1 MDISSSK
8 TSCYFDTCAYRG
20 FGYCN
25 LFLMTNDNSPM
36 IDSETCELYIQDS
49 QINTKKY
56 LNEFDPKCMDFK
68 NLNK

>member
-8 TSCYFDTCAYRG
+8 FPLILIFVLVGILLLQFFASDKDT
-20 FGYCN
+20 
-25 LFLMTNDNSPM
+25 PM

-49 QINTKKY
+49 QIGAKKY
-56 LNEFDPKCMDFK
+56 LNEFNSKCLDFK

>member
-1 MDISSSK
+1 MDISSTKLPAIFILVLIGVLVLQFVS
-8 TSCYFDTCAYRG
+8 
-20 FGYCN
+20 N
-25 LFLMTNDNSPM
+25 TNDNSPM

-56 LNEFDPKCMDFK
+56 LNEFDPKCLDFK

>member
-1 MDISSSK
+1 MDISSAKLPAILILVLIGVLVLQFVSN
-8 TSCYFDTCAYRG
+8 TD
-20 FGYCN
+20 
-25 LFLMTNDNSPM
+25 DNSPM

>member
-1 MDISSSK
+1 MDISSTKLPAILILVLIGVLVLQFVSN
-8 TSCYFDTCAYRG
+8 TD
-20 FGYCN
+20 
-25 LFLMTNDNSPM
+25 DNSPM

>member
-8 TSCYFDTCAYRG
+8 LPAILILVLIGVLVLQFVSNTD
-20 FGYCN
+20 
-25 LFLMTNDNSPM
+25 DNSPM

>member
-1 MDISSSK
+1 MDISSTKLPAILILVLIGVLVLQFVS
-8 TSCYFDTCAYRG
+8 
-20 FGYCN
+20 N
-25 LFLMTNDNSPM
+25 TNDNSPM

>member
-1 MDISSSK
+1 MDISSTKLPAILILVLIGVLVLQFVSN
-8 TSCYFDTCAYRG
+8 TD
-20 FGYCN
+20 
-25 LFLMTNDNSPM
+25 DNSPM

-56 LNEFDPKCMDFK
+56 LNEFDPKCIDFK

>member
-1 MDISSSK
+1 MDMSSTKLPAILILVLIGVLVLQFVS
-8 TSCYFDTCAYRG
+8 
-20 FGYCN
+20 N
-25 LFLMTNDNSPM
+25 TNDNSPM

-56 LNEFDPKCMDFK
+56 LNEFDPKCLDFK

>member
-1 MDISSSK
+1 MDISSAKLPAILILVLIGVLVLQFVSNA
-8 TSCYFDTCAYRG
+8 D
-20 FGYCN
+20 
-25 LFLMTNDNSPM
+25 DNSPM

-56 LNEFDPKCMDFK
+56 LNEFDPKCIDFK

>member
-1 MDISSSK
+1 MDISSAKLPAILILVLIGVLVLQFVSNA
-8 TSCYFDTCAYRG
+8 D
-20 FGYCN
+20 
-25 LFLMTNDNSPM
+25 DNSPM

-49 QINTKKY
+49 QINSKKY

>member
-1 MDISSSK
+1 MDISSAKLPAILILVLIGVLVLQFVS
-8 TSCYFDTCAYRG
+8 
-20 FGYCN
+20 N
-25 LFLMTNDNSPM
+25 TNDNSPM

-56 LNEFDPKCMDFK
+56 LNEFDPKCIDFK

>member
-1 MDISSSK
+1 MDISSAKLPAILILVLIGVLILQFVSN
-8 TSCYFDTCAYRG
+8 TD
-20 FGYCN
+20 
-25 LFLMTNDNSPM
+25 DNSPM

-56 LNEFDPKCMDFK
+56 LNEFDPKCIDFK

>member
-1 MDISSSK
+1 MDIWSAKLPAILILVLIGVLVLQFVS
-8 TSCYFDTCAYRG
+8 
-20 FGYCN
+20 N
-25 LFLMTNDNSPM
+25 TNDNSPM

-56 LNEFDPKCMDFK
+56 LNEFDPKCLDFK